1 MISHMVEEKSDVKG
15 SNPGK
20 GSKKFR
26 NVQFTLNEIEKW
38 NDLRLYLTSLKNLQY
53 IIAGKEKAPT
63 TGHEHIHCY
72 CQFRKPQTISFS
84 KMQGAHSE
92 ECKGSAQENI
102 GYVKKPGAEI
112 IFEDGTPL
120 FKGGH
125 TIAAIKAMS
134 KEEREKLPIQYYKIV
149 KDINQNEGN
158 LIDLSKEEQRK
169 EDMRVYWIWGPS
181 GEGKTTM
188 AYEMFKNAGI
198 TKICQVYKSD
208 RFWIGVNENAEGVLY
223 DDFRDSDMRPK
234 DLIYFI
240 DYNVHAMEVK
250 GGHIQNEYKRYVRSW

>member
-1 MISHMVEEKSDVKG
+1 MVEEKEEVKG

-26 NVQFTLNEIEKW
+26 NVQFTLNEVEKW

-72 CQFRKPQTISFS
+72 CQFRKPQTIAFS

-158 LIDLSKEEQRK
+158 LIDLSKDEQRK
-169 EDMRVYWIWGPS
+169 EDMRVYWIWGPFTS
-181 GEGKTTM
+181 I
-188 AYEMFKNAGI
+188 A
-198 TKICQVYKSD
+198 
-208 RFWIGVNENAEGVLY
+208 
-223 DDFRDSDMRPK
+223 
-234 DLIYFI
+234 
-240 DYNVHAMEVK
+240 
-250 GGHIQNEYKRYVRSW
+250 